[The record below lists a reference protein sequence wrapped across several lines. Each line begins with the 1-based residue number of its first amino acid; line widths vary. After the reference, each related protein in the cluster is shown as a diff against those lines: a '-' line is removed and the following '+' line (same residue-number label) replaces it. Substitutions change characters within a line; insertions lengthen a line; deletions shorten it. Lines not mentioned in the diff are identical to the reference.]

1 MAHNRLPRIWGV
13 SWEWEGKCGYDGE
26 DYDDNFGGSDG
37 GDDHGLR
44 LSKTD
49 FNLQIKNF
57 LCKAMRWLKIMSNNI
72 FILTVFVSVFPF
84 EIYLMK
90 LS

>member
-1 MAHNRLPRIWGV
+1 MAHNRLSCIWGV
-13 SWEWEGKCGYDGE
+13 SWEWEGKCGYGGE

-37 GDDHGLR
+37 GDDHGLDWVR
-44 LSKTD
+44 QAS
-49 FNLQIKNF
+49 NLQIKNF
-57 LCKAMRWLKIMSNNI
+57 LCKARWLKIMSNNI
-72 FILTVFVSVFPF
+72 FILTVFVSAFPF